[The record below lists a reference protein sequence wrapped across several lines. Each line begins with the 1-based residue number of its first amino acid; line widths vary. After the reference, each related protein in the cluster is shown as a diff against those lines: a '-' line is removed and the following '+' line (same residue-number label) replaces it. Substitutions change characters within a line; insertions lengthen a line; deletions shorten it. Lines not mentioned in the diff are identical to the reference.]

1 LEGKSTNSKQEQ
13 NYKTQLK
20 KLLKM
25 IKKIEK
31 KDKLTIKKTDSQ
43 IKREKLS
50 DLDSKIMNLGL
61 FKKKPEKEIKL

>member
-1 LEGKSTNSKQEQ
+1 
-13 NYKTQLK
+13 
-20 KLLKM
+20 M